1 MWVFKTKED
10 KKEKFIK
17 VMVSERLYK
26 KIDRYSHLQLQTKS
40 EFIRTAVR
48 RRIAEINRSIYPNK
62 TDPSFKKLNRRDVL
76 KELKNSQSAHE
87 KGEYLSE
94 PSKEEAME
102 RENLLEERKKELEIE
117 LDNIEKVLRKQK

>member
-1 MWVFKTKED
+1 MKDE

-17 VMVSERLYK
+17 VMLSERLYK

-40 EFIRTAVR
+40 KFIRSAVR

-76 KELKNSQSAHE
+76 KELKISQSAHE
-87 KGEYLSE
+87 KGKYLSK
-94 PSKEEAME
+94 PSKEELIE
-102 RENLLEERKKELEIE
+102 REKLLEERKKELEKE
-117 LDNIEKVLRKQK
+117 LDIIEKALKRQ

>member
-1 MWVFKTKED
+1 MFKTKDE

-40 EFIRTAVR
+40 EFIRSAVR
-48 RRIAEINRSIYPNK
+48 RRIAEINQSIYPNK
-62 TDPSFKKLNRRDVL
+62 TDPQFKKMNRRDVL

-87 KGEYLSE
+87 KGEYLTT
-94 PSKEEAME
+94 PSKEELIE
-102 RENLLEERKKELEIE
+102 RETLLEERKKKLEKE
-117 LDNIEKVLRKQK
+117 LDNIEKALRKQ